1 MKLGYKIRDLN
12 SNNSRPRVFF
22 ISHDDD
28 HEEYLSRVISM
39 LHGQSDCMVYFRDV
53 TELHKSISA
62 EDLAQTLADMQL
74 VVIPVT
80 QKLLREP
87 SEAMSKVV
95 PYALD
100 HNIPVLPILMEKD
113 PAGRYSKLFGNL

>member
-53 TELHKSISA
+53 TELHKSVSA

-87 SEAMSKVV
+87 SEAMTKVQ
-95 PYALD
+95 
-100 HNIPVLPILMEKD
+100 MEYVVKCVNE
-113 PAGRYSKLFGNL
+113 FV